1 MIKIDFSFSASA
13 QEPDLEEI
21 KDAGMMSC
29 KVDFP
34 DSILKDEIQRQAY
47 GVAYDEV
54 LTHLQEKCRDDLFNQ
69 LEEVIISIS
78 DLKVTDC

>member
-1 MIKIDFSFSASA
+1 MKKIEFSFSASIKDTK
-13 QEPDLEEI
+13 QEEI

-34 DSILKDEIQRQAY
+34 EESSENEINRQCY

-54 LTHLQEKCRDDLFNQ
+54 TCHFQDKFGEDLFDQ

-78 DLKVTDC
+78 DLKVENS